1 MPPLFTKLGRP
12 FSYPR
17 GSVIFVQRDQA
28 TKLYLILDGVVKLS
42 IFTEQGE
49 ERIVEFI
56 KPHRFLG
63 APDLFS
69 GSLYGV
75 TATAYTNVLVTS
87 FTVEQ
92 VKELLGRDQ
101 EFAVCLAR
109 SLSQHARA
117 LGRQLIGDT
126 FFPASGRVAF
136 ALLNLAVQ
144 IGTPLDGQ
152 GTALPITQ
160 NELARYAG
168 CNRVTVTKALGQLA
182 AAGLV
187 AKRKGGLLLPD
198 PAALRRWLEQMGR
211 V

>member
-1 MPPLFTKLGRP
+1 MLPSFAKLGRP
-12 FSYPR
+12 FRYPR
-17 GSVIFVQRDQA
+17 GAVIFVQRDQA

-42 IFTEQGE
+42 IFTEQGD
-49 ERIVEFI
+49 ERIIEFI

-69 GSLYGV
+69 GSLYGI
-75 TATAYTNVLVTS
+75 TATAYTDVLVTS
-87 FTVEQ
+87 FTAEQ
-92 VKELLGRDQ
+92 VKELLGKDQ
-101 EFAVCLAR
+101 EFAIFLAR

-126 FFPASGRVAF
+126 FFPAAGRVGF

-144 IGTPLDGQ
+144 IGTPSDGR
-152 GTALPITQ
+152 GVSLPITQ

-168 CNRVTVTKALGQLA
+168 CNRVTVTKALAELA
-182 AAGLV
+182 TAGLV
-187 AKRKGGLLLPD
+187 ERRKGRLFLAD
-198 PAALRRWLEQMGR
+198 PAALRRWLEQISR